1 MRWTIEEKQPNVHRL
16 VYQRGTG
23 DEHTIHMLIASD
35 VHFDSKDCDRRLL
48 KEHLD
53 QAQEREAAVLIL
65 GDWFDAMR
73 STGDKR
79 MTHGAREGL
88 DRLDYLDALVDESVA
103 FLEPYKENIALVTQ
117 GNHESAMKRFHNTD
131 LTRRLA
137 VRLGRCYAPYRGWLF
152 LQNGDSKQARVVR
165 KIYYDHG
172 SGGSAPVTRG
182 VIKTNRRAVMVPDAD
197 IVLSG
202 HIHER
207 WVVNVPRIRLSPTV
221 AEERYEEQIHAS
233 SGTYKRESLQEGW
246 AAEKGFGPP
255 AVGGLWLEM
264 AYKRKEKSKRNAQ
277 QQEIAR
283 IRIYNA

>member
-1 MRWTIEEKQPNVHRL
+1 MRWTIEEKQANVHRL
-16 VYQRGTG
+16 IYQRGTG

-131 LTRRLA
+131 LTRTLA
-137 VRLGRCYAPYRGWLF
+137 VRLGRRYALSRGWLF
-152 LQNGDSKQARVVR
+152 LQNGDSK
-165 KIYYDHG
+165 
-172 SGGSAPVTRG
+172 
-182 VIKTNRRAVMVPDAD
+182 
-197 IVLSG
+197 
-202 HIHER
+202 
-207 WVVNVPRIRLSPTV
+207 
-221 AEERYEEQIHAS
+221 
-233 SGTYKRESLQEGW
+233 
-246 AAEKGFGPP
+246 
-255 AVGGLWLEM
+255 
-264 AYKRKEKSKRNAQ
+264 
-277 QQEIAR
+277 
-283 IRIYNA
+283 